1 MIPCGHAAAGL
12 TISHKGPKESR
23 RRDMRIGVIQASSQ
37 KSKNEALYRCTCRA
51 VENNGRQDTVVN
63 FGVFPD
69 QDASFSYIETAL
81 NISLLLSSGAVDF
94 IVTGC
99 SSGQGM
105 MLACNSL
112 PEVLCGFVQTP
123 QDAYLFG
130 RINGGNAASLPLGL
144 NYGWLGEINL
154 QCTLDKLFDGAF
166 GCGYPPEE
174 AERKRRDTEALK
186 RINAVTKRALT
197 ETLAQY
203 DQNLVHK
210 ALRWESVQEY
220 VRQYGIHPVKGNR
233 TVTRIPAGQE

>member
-1 MIPCGHAAAGL
+1 
-12 TISHKGPKESR
+12 
-23 RRDMRIGVIQASSQ
+23 MRIGVIQASSQ

-51 VENNGRQDTVVN
+51 VENNGREDTVIN
-63 FGVFPD
+63 FGVFPKERS
-69 QDASFSYIETAL
+69 SFSYVETAL

-112 PEVLCGFVQTP
+112 PGVLCGFIQTP

-130 RINGGNAASLPLGL
+130 RINGGNAVALPLGL

-154 QCTLDKLFDGAF
+154 QCVLDKLFDGAF

-174 AERKRRDTEALK
+174 AERKRRDAEALK
-186 RINAVTKRALT
+186 RINAITKRTLT
-197 ETLAQY
+197 ETLDQY
-203 DQNLVHK
+203 DK
-210 ALRWESVQEY
+210 ALVSKALGWEKVRDCVLRSGIQED
-220 VRQYGIHPVKGNR
+220 VISIIRNR
-233 TVTRIPAGQE
+233 ENKPDGML